1 MTVSIGDQ
9 APEFTL
15 PGTGGRNYSL
25 ADYIGKPVVLVF
37 YPGDNTA
44 VCTKQLCSY
53 TKSIDEFKGIGAQV
67 LGISPQGVE
76 SHELFSEKHSF
87 GFPLLADIDKEVS
100 ARYGILGPLG
110 FSRRSVFVVDA
121 KGIIRYLHRA
131 LTGLSYR
138 PVDELIAAVQAAI
151 DGP

>member
-1 MTVSIGDQ
+1 MTISVGDI

-53 TKSIDEFKGIGAQV
+53 TKSIDEFTNVGAQV
-67 LGISPQGVE
+67 LGISPQGIE
-76 SHELFSEKHSF
+76 SHEQFSQKYGF
-87 GFPLLADIDKEVS
+87 RFPLLADTDKEVS
-100 ARYGILGPLG
+100 DRYGVLGPLG
-110 FSRRSVFVVDA
+110 FSRRSVFVVDG
-121 KGIIRYLHRA
+121 KGIIRYVHRSLA
-131 LTGLSYR
+131 GLSYR
-138 PVDELIAAVQAAI
+138 PVGELVAAVRTAI
-151 DGP
+151 EGQ

>member
-121 KGIIRYLHRA
+121 KGIIRYVHRA

>member
-1 MTVSIGDQ
+1 MTVSVGDK

-25 ADYIGKPVVLVF
+25 ADYAGKPVVLVF

-53 TKSIDEFKGIGAQV
+53 TKSIDEFNSVGAQV

-76 SHELFSEKHSF
+76 SHEQFSQKHSF

-100 ARYGILGPLG
+100 GRYDILGPLG
-110 FSRRSVFVVDA
+110 YSRRSVFVVDG
-121 KGIIRYLHRA
+121 KGIIRYVHRA
-131 LTGLSYR
+131 LTGLTYR
-138 PVDELIAAVQAAI
+138 PAGELVAAVNLAI
-151 DGP
+151 ESA

>member
-53 TKSIDEFKGIGAQV
+53 TKSIDEFKGVGAQV

-76 SHELFSEKHSF
+76 SHELFSEKHGF

-100 ARYGILGPLG
+100 GRYGILGPLG
-110 FSRRSVFVVDA
+110 FSRRSVFVVDGR
-121 KGIIRYLHRA
+121 GIIRYVHRA

-138 PVDELIAAVQAAI
+138 PAGELIAAVKAAI